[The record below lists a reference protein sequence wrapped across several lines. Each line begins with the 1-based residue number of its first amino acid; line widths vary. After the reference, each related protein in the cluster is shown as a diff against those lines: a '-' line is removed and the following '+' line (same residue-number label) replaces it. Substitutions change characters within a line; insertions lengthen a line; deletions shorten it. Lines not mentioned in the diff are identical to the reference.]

1 MDDNNINNIKFA
13 FSPSDNALVQWSEPI
28 VYIIYYYYYYFIG
41 SSTTNYTY
49 EI

>member
-28 VYIIYYYYYYFIG
+28 VFIIYYLLLLFYRVLNHKLYI
-41 SSTTNYTY
+41 
-49 EI
+49 

>member
-28 VYIIYYYYYYFIG
+28 VFIIYYYYFIG